1 MGNSGLLKSALF
13 FLCVTLV
20 VLLVMPK
27 DCARKAAG
35 PIAALRRATT
45 PRQKGLHIETS
56 TPAPKWQQVT
66 YPAGI
71 DAARLQYLI
80 EIDSR
85 FAAQKTMSCPKQ
97 SGGVGDVSLVTA
109 LQALHY
115 IEPQPDGS
123 YAFTREGLLNVAAAD
138 DGSSWSVPIAKRQF
152 VHVDAIDCSAA
163 DQCAVTFTWNWLPN
177 DVGKA
182 MQPPAAPQSGS
193 ARIVGGPGGWVVS
206 DVSGIDPI
214 W

>member
-1 MGNSGLLKSALF
+1 MGDSGLLKSVLF

-20 VLLVMPK
+20 VLLLMPR
-27 DCARKAAG
+27 DCAKKAAV

-45 PRQKGLHIETS
+45 PGQKGLHIETS
-56 TPAPKWQQVT
+56 TPVPKSRQVT

-97 SGGVGDVSLVTA
+97 SGGVGDASLVTA

-123 YAFTREGLLNVAAAD
+123 YALTREGSLNAAATD
-138 DGSSWSVPIAKRQF
+138 NGSSWSVPVAKRQF
-152 VHVDAIDCSAA
+152 VRVDAIDCSAA
-163 DQCAVTFTWNWLPN
+163 DQCAVTFTWSWLPN

-182 MQPPAAPQSGS
+182 MEAPTAPQGGS